1 MYREI
6 GRMSELEESVARE
19 LLNRSGISVVWQ
31 AHIAAEAAYRAGNE
45 RAAELLL
52 KIADAAETMCRREGV
67 GSAPDTEP
75 LRAPSI
81 ETDSH
86 L

>member
-1 MYREI
+1 
-6 GRMSELEESVARE
+6 
-19 LLNRSGISVVWQ
+19 
-31 AHIAAEAAYRAGNE
+31 
-45 RAAELLL
+45 LLL
-52 KIADAAETMCRREGV
+52 KIADAAEMICRREGV

>member
-1 MYREI
+1 
-6 GRMSELEESVARE
+6 MSELEESVARE
-19 LLNRSGISVVWQ
+19 LLIRSGISVVWQ
-31 AHIAAEAAYRAGNE
+31 ARIAAEAAYRAGNE

-52 KIADAAETMCRREGV
+52 KIADAAETICRLEGL
-67 GSAPDTEP
+67 GSASDAEA